1 MPKYFDFKVA
11 GCFLYFTSKCVVE
24 AMHVHANHDGKLRET
39 GAAKFFVKGNGD
51 TIVQKQGDLTNPEKN
66 TIQKFIKAHYL
77 EMYSKRAEYSNESF
91 FNK

>member
-39 GAAKFFVKGNGD
+39 GAAKFFV
-51 TIVQKQGDLTNPEKN
+51 TNPEKN

-77 EMYSKRAEYSNESF
+77 EMYSKWAEYSNESF